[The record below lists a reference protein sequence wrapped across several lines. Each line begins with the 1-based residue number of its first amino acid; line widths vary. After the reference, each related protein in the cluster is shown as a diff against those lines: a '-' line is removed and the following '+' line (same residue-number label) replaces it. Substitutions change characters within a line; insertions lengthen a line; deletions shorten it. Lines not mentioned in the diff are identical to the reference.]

1 MNSNFNHQQPKEIE
15 EEFQLIQSAQ
25 NEPRSFEPLYD
36 KYYER
41 IFRFIFRRTDDE
53 SLTADICSQ
62 TFLKAM
68 QNIKKYK
75 FKGVPFSAWLFRIA
89 SNEVYQY
96 YRKKKKDRTIYIDE
110 GNIKPFFS
118 ELVYESEDTYDN
130 ESNENLLQKLVHL
143 LKDKALKDI
152 ELIEMRFFENR
163 AFKEIGDILNI
174 TENNAKVRVYRALD
188 KLRESLIPQM
198 KSI

>member
-1 MNSNFNHQQPKEIE
+1 MNVNPNNQSTEEIDK
-15 EEFQLIQSAQ
+15 EFQLIQAAQ
-25 NEPRSFEPLYD
+25 KEPRSFEPLYD

-41 IFRFIFRRTDDE
+41 IFRFIFRRIDDE
-53 SLTADICSQ
+53 SLTADLCSQ

-68 QNIKKYK
+68 QGIRKYK

-89 SNEVYQY
+89 SNEVYQH
-96 YRKKKKDRTIYIDE
+96 YRQKKKDRTIYIDE

-118 ELVYESEDTYDN
+118 ELVYESEDIYDN
-130 ESNENLLQKLVHL
+130 ESNENLLQKLAHL

-163 AFKEIGDILNI
+163 AFKEIGEILDI